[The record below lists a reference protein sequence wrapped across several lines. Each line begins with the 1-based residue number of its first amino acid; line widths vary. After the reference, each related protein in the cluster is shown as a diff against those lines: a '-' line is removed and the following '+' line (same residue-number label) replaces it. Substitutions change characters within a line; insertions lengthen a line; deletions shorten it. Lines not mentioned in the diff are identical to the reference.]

1 MRKHITTLIFALG
14 AWALLV
20 WHSGYRFGTGDHV
33 EYLPYVNY
41 LHDQSLYPFDFF
53 LQGLIQKV
61 PNERT
66 IVCEFFSLFGS
77 HLEPATFILHIL
89 FTVLLIIGMQLLGT
103 VLTGSI
109 AIARIVILLNF
120 MLFFNHGLGDVEL
133 YSDALQGSS
142 ISVGFIALAL
152 YYFFRAK
159 YIAAF
164 SLISIAS
171 IIHPVEGL
179 TVFLVMAST
188 ATILALQ
195 KELLF
200 TELAKALAIYAS
212 TAGLFIAY
220 FLAGKLDGINALNPN
235 FDNDTFFLIYHEF
248 RHSHHYLFSHQLAID
263 KLLFAAFTAIGIWAG
278 FIGNKKLLW
287 FSIFSLLGTIVYIIG
302 SDYLHIIDIANLQF
316 YKVSQWVKFIG
327 LLFIVKYSLSFIP
340 AIKTWAENM
349 WLNVAVAA
357 CALLLVVS
365 LYFNPNTLGRQYAYY
380 EFGHNWKE
388 KNDMVDISL
397 LIDKNI
403 SKQAVFIQPFS
414 TTELKYY
421 GRVSSYV
428 DWKAF
433 LKNRG
438 ALYEWY
444 RRIQLAYGVSIADK
458 EKGFFLQQKADK
470 YYHHLNASTLHN
482 LKHEGVTHLL
492 INKQYKPAAGT
503 LILQNNTYAVYQ
515 L

>member
-41 LHDQSLYPFDFF
+41 ILDNSLYPHDFF
-53 LQGLIQKV
+53 LQGLIEKV

-66 IVCEFFSLFGS
+66 VVCETFSLFGS
-77 HLEPATFILHIL
+77 YLEPALFALHIL
-89 FTVLLIIGMQLLGT
+89 FTVLLIVGMQLLGT

-109 AIARIVILLNF
+109 GIARIAILLNF
-120 MLFFNHGLGDVEL
+120 MLFFNHALGDVEL

-142 ISVGFIALAL
+142 MAVGIIAFAL
-152 YYFFRAK
+152 YYFFRAR
-159 YIAAF
+159 YILAF
-164 SLISIAS
+164 GLISLAS

-188 ATILALQ
+188 AVVLALQ
-195 KELLF
+195 KQIVF
-200 TELAKALAIYAS
+200 AELAKALALYVF

-220 FLAGKLDGINALNPN
+220 FLMGKLDGINALAST

-248 RHSHHYLFSHQLAID
+248 RHSHHYLFSHQLGVD
-263 KLLFAAFTAIGIWAG
+263 KLLFAVFLAVGFWAG
-278 FIGNKKLLW
+278 STNKKLFW
-287 FSIFSLLGTIVYIIG
+287 FTLFSLLGTITYVVC
-302 SDYLHIIDIANLQF
+302 SDYLHVVDIANLQF
-316 YKVSQWVKFIG
+316 YKVSQWVKYIG
-327 LLFIVKYSLSFIP
+327 LLFMVKYAVAYLPIVKQ
-340 AIKTWAENM
+340 WAENM
-349 WLNVAVAA
+349 WLNVAATV
-357 CALLLVVS
+357 CALAIVIS
-365 LYFNPNTLGRQYAYY
+365 LYFNPNTVGRQYAYY
-380 EFGHNWKE
+380 EFGHDWKAQ
-388 KNDMVDISL
+388 NDMVDISL
-397 LIDKNI
+397 LIDKSI
-403 SKQAVFIQPFS
+403 DKQAVFVQPFS
-414 TTELKYY
+414 TTELKYF
-421 GRVSSYV
+421 GKVSSYV

-444 RRIQLAYGVSIADK
+444 RRIQLVYGVSIADK
-458 EKGFFLQQKADK
+458 EKGFFLQQKADAH
-470 YYHHLNASTLHN
+470 YASLSTAALQQ
-482 LKHEGVTHLL
+482 LKQEGVTHLL
-492 INKQYKPAAGT
+492 VKKDAPPATGK

>member
-41 LHDQSLYPFDFF
+41 ILDNSLYPHDFF
-53 LQGLIQKV
+53 LQGLIEKV

-66 IVCEFFSLFGS
+66 VVCETFSLFGS
-77 HLEPATFILHIL
+77 YLEPALFVLHVL
-89 FTVLLIIGMQLLGT
+89 FTVLLIVGMQLLGT

-109 AIARIVILLNF
+109 AIARIAILLNF
-120 MLFFNHGLGDVEL
+120 MLFFNHALGDVEL

-142 ISVGFIALAL
+142 MAVGIIAFAL
-152 YYFFRAK
+152 YYFFRAR
-159 YIAAF
+159 YIVAF

-188 ATILALQ
+188 ASVLAMQQQIRLA
-195 KELLF
+195 
-200 TELAKALAIYAS
+200 ELAKALAIYVF

-220 FLAGKLDGINALNPN
+220 FLMGKLDGINALAST

-248 RHSHHYLFSHQLAID
+248 RHSHHYLFSHQLGVD
-263 KLLFAAFTAIGIWAG
+263 KLLFAMFIAIGFWAG
-278 FIGNKKLLW
+278 NTNKKLFW
-287 FSIFSLLGTIVYIIG
+287 FTLFSLLGTITYVVC
-302 SDYLHIIDIANLQF
+302 SDYLHVVDIANLQF

-327 LLFIVKYSLSFIP
+327 LLFIVKYALAFIP
-340 AIKTWAENM
+340 VLRQWAENM
-349 WLNVAVAA
+349 WPNVAIAT
-357 CALLLVVS
+357 CAIAVVVS
-365 LYFNPNTLGRQYAYY
+365 LYLNPNILGRQYAYY
-380 EFGHNWKE
+380 EFGHNWKAQ
-388 KNDMVDISL
+388 NDMVDISL
-397 LIDKNI
+397 AIDKNI
-403 SKQAVFIQPFS
+403 SKQAVFVQPFT

-444 RRIQLAYGVSIADK
+444 RRIQLIYGVSIADK
-458 EKGFFLQQKADK
+458 EKGFFLQQKADA
-470 YYHHLNASTLHN
+470 YYGALSITALQQ
-482 LKHEGVTHLL
+482 LKKEGVTHLL
-492 INKQYKPAAGT
+492 LKKDVAPKAGT